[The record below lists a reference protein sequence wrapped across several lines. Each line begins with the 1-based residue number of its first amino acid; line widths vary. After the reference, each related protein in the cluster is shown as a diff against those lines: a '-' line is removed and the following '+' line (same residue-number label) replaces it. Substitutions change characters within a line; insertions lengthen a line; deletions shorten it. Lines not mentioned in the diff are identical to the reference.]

1 MSAQRQASV
10 FAAALAL
17 AASLSVPVAAQLPQR
32 QPTPNDTLTTPV
44 VEADGRVT
52 FRIYAPKA
60 GEVAIFGDWITQGRG
75 QGGPLAKSEQGVW
88 SITVGPLVPDWY
100 SYTFLVDGVR
110 TADPKNGLVKP
121 GIAGVESM
129 VFVPGEGAAFETP
142 QAVPH
147 GQVRIVSYESK
158 TLGMPRSLRVYT
170 PAGYDQGK
178 GRYPVFYLLH
188 GGGDDDAGWSTIGKA
203 NVILDNLIAAGK
215 ARPMIVVM
223 PNGSMP
229 RPAAGAPAGPGALA
243 AYTTR
248 FRDELLND
256 IKPLVERSFRV
267 LTGPQNTAIAGLSM
281 GGAQTLAIA
290 PGNLDKFG
298 YVGVWSMGLSPDT
311 AATARFRQD
320 NAAFLQAE
328 RTNRQA
334 KLISV
339 SVGSTDFLVAS
350 ARNLVDVL
358 KAAGIRHEF
367 HESEGGH
374 TWINWRHY
382 LNDFAPRLFQEGAAG
397 R

>member
-1 MSAQRQASV
+1 MTVQRQAGV
-10 FAAALAL
+10 LTAALLL
-17 AASLSVPVAAQLPQR
+17 AAGLSLPAGAQMPQR

-44 VEADGRVT
+44 VGPDGRVT

-60 GEVAIFGDWITQGRG
+60 GEVAIVGDWITQGRG
-75 QGGPLAKSEQGVW
+75 QGGALTRNDQGVW
-88 SITVGPLVPDWY
+88 SITVGPLPPDWY
-100 SYTFLVDGVR
+100 SYGFLVDGVR
-110 TADPKNGLVKP
+110 TADPKSGLVKP
-121 GIAGVESM
+121 GIASVDNM
-129 VFVPGEGAAFETP
+129 VFVPGEAAAFETP

-147 GQVRIVSYESK
+147 GQLRIVSYESK
-158 TLGMPRSLRVYT
+158 TLGRPRSMRVYT
-170 PAGYDQGK
+170 PPGYDQRK
-178 GRYPVFYLLH
+178 DRYPVFYLLH

-203 NVILDNLIAAGK
+203 NIILDNLIAAGK

-229 RPAAGAPAGPGALA
+229 RPAAGAPAGPGAMA
-243 AYTTR
+243 SYTAR

-256 IKPLVERSFRV
+256 VKPLVEKEFRV

-281 GGAQTLAIA
+281 GGAQTLAVA
-290 PGNLDKFG
+290 PANLDKFG
-298 YVGVWSMGLSPDT
+298 YVAVWSMGLNPDT
-311 AATARFRQD
+311 AVTARFKQD
-320 NAAFLQAE
+320 NAAFLDAG

-334 KLISV
+334 RLISV

-350 ARNLVDVL
+350 TRNLVDVL

-382 LNDFAPRLFQEGAAG
+382 LNDFAQQLF

>member
-1 MSAQRQASV
+1 MSVRRQASIV
-10 FAAALAL
+10 AAALAV
-17 AASLSVPVAAQLPQR
+17 AASLTVPAAAQLPRR
-32 QPTPNDTLTTPV
+32 QPTPNDTLRTPI

-52 FRIYAPKA
+52 FRIYAPRA
-60 GEVAIFGDWITQGRG
+60 SEVAIVGDWITQGRG
-75 QGGPLAKSEQGVW
+75 QGGALTKNAQGVW

-100 SYTFLVDGVR
+100 SYSFIVDSVR
-110 TADPKNGLVKP
+110 TADPKSGLIKQ
-121 GIAGVESM
+121 GISSVESM
-129 VFVPGEGAAFETP
+129 VFVPGEAAAYETP

-147 GQVRIVSYESK
+147 GQVRIVYYESK
-158 TLGMPRSLRVYT
+158 TLGVPRSMHVYT
-170 PAGYDQGK
+170 PPGYDQGK
-178 GRYPVFYLLH
+178 ARYPVFYLLH
-188 GGGDDDAGWSTIGKA
+188 GGGDDDSGWSTIGKA

-215 ARPMIVVM
+215 ARAMIVVM

-229 RPAAGAPAGPGALA
+229 RPAAGAPAGPGAMASYA
-243 AYTTR
+243 AR

-256 IKPLVERSFRV
+256 IKPLVEKSFRV

-281 GGAQTLAIA
+281 GGGQTLAVA

-298 YVGVWSMGLSPDT
+298 YVGVWSMGVSPDT
-311 AATARFRQD
+311 AATARFKQD

-328 RTNRQA
+328 RTNSQA
-334 KLISV
+334 RLISV
-339 SVGSTDFLVAS
+339 SVGSTDFLIAS

-382 LNDFAPRLFQEGAAG
+382 LNDFAQQLF

>member
-1 MSAQRQASV
+1 MRAVQASPV
-10 FAAALAL
+10 TAAVVLVAAL
-17 AASLSVPVAAQLPQR
+17 SLPGAAQLPR
-32 QPTPNDTLTTPV
+32 REPTPNDTLRTPIV
-44 VEADGRVT
+44 AADGSVT

-60 GEVAIFGDWITQGRG
+60 GEVAIFGDWVTQGRG
-75 QGGPLAKSEQGVW
+75 QGGALTRNDQGVW

-100 SYTFLVDGVR
+100 SYSFVVDGVR
-110 TADPKNGLVKP
+110 TADPRNGIVKP
-121 GIAGVESM
+121 GVSGIETM
-129 VFVPGEGAAFETP
+129 VFVPGAGAAFETP

-147 GQVRIVSYESK
+147 GQVRVVYYESR
-158 TLGMPRSLRVYT
+158 TLGLPRSMHVYT
-170 PAGYDQGK
+170 PPGYDRGK
-178 GRYPVFYLLH
+178 DRYPVFYLLH
-188 GGGDDDAGWSTIGKA
+188 GGGDDDRGWSTIGQA

-215 ARPMIVVM
+215 AQPMIVVM

-229 RPAAGAPAGPGALA
+229 RPADAPTGPGAMA
-243 AYTTR
+243 WYTAR

-256 IKPLVERSFRV
+256 IKPLVEGSFRV
-267 LTGPQNTAIAGLSM
+267 RTGPQNTAIAGLSM

-298 YVGVWSMGLSPDT
+298 YVGVWSMGLNPDT
-311 AATARFRQD
+311 AVTARFKQD

-350 ARNLVDVL
+350 TRNLVDVL
-358 KAAGIRHEF
+358 RAAGVKHEF

-374 TWINWRHY
+374 TWINWRGY
-382 LNDFAPRLFQEGAAG
+382 LRDFAQQLF